1 MSFGKRLLWAAVG
14 AATGGTAAVFCAPAS
29 NSLPWI
35 MPFST
40 VETNSR
46 VFFDIATEGG
56 GGGSSAWL
64 PRVAK
69 DEGKT
74 KLLGRV
80 EFELFDDTTPI
91 TARNFR
97 LLCKGDQGRSP
108 DGKQLHY
115 KGCVFHRVIPDFM
128 IQGGDFTS
136 GDGRGGCSIYGP
148 KFKDETFKG
157 KAGKHVAPGLLS
169 MANAGVNT
177 NGSQFFIT
185 TVRCPWLDG
194 KHVVFGQV
202 AAGWD
207 VVKAVEALGTGT
219 GAPTSKV
226 FIQNCGVLKEPQV
239 SGNLF

>member
-1 MSFGKRLLWAAVG
+1 MSFCKRLLWAAVG
-14 AATGGTAAVFCAPAS
+14 AATGGTAAVCCALAS
-29 NSLPWI
+29 DSPLPWI

-108 DGKQLHY
+108 DGKPLHY
-115 KGCVFHRVIPDFM
+115 KDSIFHLIFSECM

-136 GDGRGGCSIYGP
+136 GKYRP
-148 KFKDETFKG
+148 KFECDMCDG
-157 KAGKHVAPGLLS
+157 KKAKKQAAPGVLCMNRAHAPQL
-169 MANAGVNT
+169 T
-177 NGSQFFIT
+177 IT
-185 TVRCPWLDG
+185 TARCPWLD
-194 KHVVFGQV
+194 HDVVFGQV

-207 VVKAVEALGTGT
+207 VVKAVEALGSPTGE
-219 GAPTSKV
+219 PTAKV
-226 FIQNCGVLKEPQV
+226 FIQHCGVLKEPQV
-239 SGNLF
+239 SPS